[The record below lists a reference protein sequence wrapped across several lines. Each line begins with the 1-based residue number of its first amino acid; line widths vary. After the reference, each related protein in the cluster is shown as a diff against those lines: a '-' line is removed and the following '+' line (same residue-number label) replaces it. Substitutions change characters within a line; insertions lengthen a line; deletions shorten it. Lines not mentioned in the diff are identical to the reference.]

1 MRPITGT
8 ATGRLPSSSEP
19 MLELRTRPSVPSMTL
34 GVKPRRPLPL
44 LPPESSGSLM
54 TSMARARLGRRRM
67 KPRSSSAVMR
77 RWIPDFERKSNA
89 SFISSKEGGTPDSF
103 RRSLMNRRSSYC
115 LRVSISTNP
124 QVDSAVRFQ
133 DSEFAKAEA
142 GSSFRE
148 LQTPLLETNH
158 EQTLYVPYVFRNH
171 LISGQRAQVL
181 PEPDGPA
188 VTTAAAGYRKA
199 IRRARRAQMAGG
211 SQVPVPQRDLPRA
224 NCPGGRPACRPA
236 RRLCAPQDGRADS
249 LRACRWRRRRAR
261 AWLSRGRG
269 GRRCGP
275 TMHESAAPGTG
286 TRRHR
291 RTRDCRA
298 GR

>member
-1 MRPITGT
+1 MSGGTLMVWLRVCSASIGVPAAIRPRTGT
-8 ATGRLPSSSEP
+8 ATGRLPSSSAAGV
-19 MLELRTRPSVPSMTL
+19 LTVRLPSVPSMTL
-34 GVKPRRPLPL
+34 GVKPRRPLPAAA
-44 LPPESSGSLM
+44 SSGSLM

-77 RWIPDFERKSNA
+77 RWIPDFERRSSA

-133 DSEFAKAEA
+133 DSEIAKAEA
-142 GSSFRE
+142 ESSFRD

-171 LISGQRAQVL
+171 LISGQRDQGL

-188 VTTAAAGYRKA
+188 VTAAAA
-199 IRRARRAQMAGG
+199 
-211 SQVPVPQRDLPRA
+211 
-224 NCPGGRPACRPA
+224 
-236 RRLCAPQDGRADS
+236 
-249 LRACRWRRRRAR
+249 
-261 AWLSRGRG
+261 
-269 GRRCGP
+269 
-275 TMHESAAPGTG
+275 
-286 TRRHR
+286 
-291 RTRDCRA
+291 
-298 GR
+298 

>member
-1 MRPITGT
+1 MSGGTLMVWLPVCSASIGVPAAIRPITGT

-19 MLELRTRPSVPSMTL
+19 ELRTLPSVPSMTL

-44 LPPESSGSLM
+44 PLDEISGSLI

-77 RWIPDFERKSNA
+77 RWIPDFERRSSA

-133 DSEFAKAEA
+133 DSEIAKAEA
-142 GSSFRE
+142 GSSFKE

-171 LISGQRAQVL
+171 LISGQRDNLRRNPARQVGHIGSRRISQG
-181 PEPDGPA
+181 DPA
-188 VTTAAAGYRKA
+188 SAAGAKGGRITSARAAARFANSELSWWSTGVASSAPSLRTS
-199 IRRARRAQMAGG
+199 RRARR
-211 SQVPVPQRDLPRA
+211 
-224 NCPGGRPACRPA
+224 
-236 RRLCAPQDGRADS
+236 
-249 LRACRWRRRRAR
+249 
-261 AWLSRGRG
+261 
-269 GRRCGP
+269 
-275 TMHESAAPGTG
+275 
-286 TRRHR
+286 
-291 RTRDCRA
+291 
-298 GR
+298 

>member
-1 MRPITGT
+1 MRPMTGT
-8 ATGRLPSSSEP
+8 ETGRLLSSSAP
-19 MLELRTRPSVPSMTL
+19 PRTLPRVPSITL
-34 GVKPRRPLPL
+34 GVKPRRLLPLP
-44 LPPESSGSLM
+44 PAESSGSLI
-54 TSMARARLGRRRM
+54 TSIARARLGRRRM

-77 RWIPDFERKSNA
+77 RWIPDFERRSSA

-103 RRSLMNRRSSYC
+103 RRSLINRRSSYC

-133 DSEFAKAEA
+133 DSEIAKAEA
-142 GSSFRE
+142 GSSFKE

-171 LISGQRAQVL
+171 LISGQRDHVL

-188 VTTAAAGYRKA
+188 VTAAAAGYRKA
-199 IRRARRAQMAGG
+199 IRRAPRAQMAGG
-211 SQVPVPQRDLPRA
+211 SQVTVPQRDLPRA
-224 NCPGGRPACRPA
+224 NCPGGRPAWRPA

-249 LRACRWRRRRAR
+249 LRACRWRRHRAR
-261 AWLSRGRG
+261 AGLSRGRG

-291 RTRDCRA
+291 KTPDCRA
-298 GR
+298 GQ